1 MSLQTDLA
9 RVRGLGS
16 AKEGTGHWWAQRLTA
31 VALVPLGIWFV
42 FAAVSLAGANL
53 GEFRAWLTAP
63 YNLILMV
70 LLVGVLFHHMQ
81 LGMQVV
87 FEDYIHNERSK
98 TVVLILNKFVAVILG
113 VSCIIALLR
122 VAFGG

>member
-42 FAAVSLAGANL
+42 FAAVSLTGADL
-53 GEFRAWLTAP
+53 GEFRAWLTVP

-98 TVVLILNKFVAVILG
+98 TVILILNKFIAVVLG

>member
-42 FAAVSLAGANL
+42 FAAVSLVGADL
-53 GEFRAWLTAP
+53 GEFRAWLTVP

-70 LLVGVLFHHMQ
+70 LLIGVLFHHMQ

-87 FEDYIHNERSK
+87 FEDYIHNERLK
-98 TVVLILNKFVAVILG
+98 TVVLVLNKFVAVILG

>member
-1 MSLQTDLA
+1 M
-9 RVRGLGS
+9 
-16 AKEGTGHWWAQRLTA
+16 
-31 VALVPLGIWFV
+31 PLGIWFV
-42 FAAVSLAGANL
+42 FAAVFLAGADL
-53 GEFRAWLTAP
+53 GEFRAWLTVP

-70 LLVGVLFHHMQ
+70 LLTGVLFHHMQ

-87 FEDYIHNERSK
+87 FEDYIHNERLK
-98 TVVLILNKFVAVILG
+98 TVVLILNKFIAVILG

>member
-42 FAAVSLAGANL
+42 FAAVSLAGADL
-53 GEFRAWLTAP
+53 VEFRAWLTVP

-98 TVVLILNKFVAVILG
+98 TVVLVLNKFIAVILG